1 MSIHDWTV
9 KELLD
14 EACHLTGSGSVGSA
28 RRLHLRDLRLIAQV
42 GSEFGRPAV
51 IARQSATIVTLEH
64 IRGIILQNAVLL
76 VAKTGEEKHY
86 PESQSMGEDLTRLQ
100 DQLSSP
106 PPEGQAFE
114 FYALEV
120 LLGAA
125 HDQLGQEIARAR
137 KDLADKPRARKMR
150 TSLSSQKELTFI
162 DDFRKLGRMVDS
174 LYARAQ
180 GVCAALS
187 SVLDDDD
194 DLALMCLSQDYGTDS
209 DAHDVAK
216 DELEVMVELWWQSF
230 ANLNDSVGGLRLQ
243 LQTEQNE
250 LTVRS
255 SLANTRFV
263 RSNLVFRVCN
273 FALQLGS
280 MIPALLGMNF
290 PGFFDRADEP
300 PNIFNRASG
309 GLVGASLSVLFLA
322 LLLAHKYV
330 E

>member
-1 MSIHDWTV
+1 
-9 KELLD
+9 
-14 EACHLTGSGSVGSA
+14 
-28 RRLHLRDLRLIAQV
+28 
-42 GSEFGRPAV
+42 
-51 IARQSATIVTLEH
+51 
-64 IRGIILQNAVLL
+64 
-76 VAKTGEEKHY
+76 
-86 PESQSMGEDLTRLQ
+86 
-100 DQLSSP
+100 
-106 PPEGQAFE
+106 
-114 FYALEV
+114 
-120 LLGAA
+120 
-125 HDQLGQEIARAR
+125 
-137 KDLADKPRARKMR
+137 MR

-300 PNIFNRASG
+300 PNIFNRTSG

-322 LLLAHKYV
+322 LLLARKYV